1 MAVLLAQPLNKKF
14 IVITSFQLF
23 AAQEKQILPVIAF
36 SIAERKREKT
46 FLIVVTHHAH
56 TGYGSKDT
64 DKDADMTYD
73 TPLMVKVVSM
83 PAWMWSVT

>member
-1 MAVLLAQPLNKKF
+1 MAQHLNKRF

-23 AAQEKQILPVIAF
+23 AVQEKQILPVLAF

-46 FLIVVTHHAH
+46 FLISIVVTHHAH
-56 TGYGSKDT
+56 TGYGSVDT
-64 DKDADMTYD
+64 DKDVDVTYD